1 MADPMPNIQ
10 VDGEAAPEDEQ
21 VKSVKD
27 ENRPIGEVDEPEKFV
42 DEETPVDQP

>member
-21 VKSVKD
+21 VKSVGA
-27 ENRPIGEVDEPEKFV
+27 RIVLL
-42 DEETPVDQP
+42 